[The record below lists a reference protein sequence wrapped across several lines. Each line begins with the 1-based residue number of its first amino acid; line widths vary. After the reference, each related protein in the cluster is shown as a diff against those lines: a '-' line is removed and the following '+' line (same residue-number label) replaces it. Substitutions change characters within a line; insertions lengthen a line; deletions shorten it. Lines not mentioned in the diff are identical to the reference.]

1 RGEYFHVSSVAAS
14 MRLTPLRS
22 PPAPPRTDSVRV
34 HHGNERK
41 DQKQKRIASLRSL
54 GAELGS
60 ALENV
65 RARKT
70 VYGGVGWLAGV

>member
-1 RGEYFHVSSVAAS
+1 VSSVAAS

-22 PPAPPRTDSVRV
+22 PPARPRTVSVRV
-34 HHGNERK
+34 HHGKERK

-54 GAELGS
+54 GAEHGS

-70 VYGGVGWLAGV
+70 VEGGVGWMAGV